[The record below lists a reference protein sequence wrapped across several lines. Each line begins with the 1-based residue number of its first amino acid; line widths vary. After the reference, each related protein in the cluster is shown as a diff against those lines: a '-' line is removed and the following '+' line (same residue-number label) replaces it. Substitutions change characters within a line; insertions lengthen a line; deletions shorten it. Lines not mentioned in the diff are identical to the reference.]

1 MDLEL
6 LYDRNQVVTHADP
19 AGLVP
24 TSATL
29 VLRRA
34 DGAELQTP
42 VVTLPTTS
50 TTIALSGSTVLALV
64 VASAAGL
71 RVGEPIAVTSDGE
84 TYVAT
89 PAMIDGTT
97 VHLLAALPAVPD
109 AGSPVKA
116 LTMRATLTAPGVAEL
131 GAGLQLEWRYSDSSG
146 NPGFAT
152 AEVAVVRW
160 LWQPPLS
167 SADVAELV
175 ATVYQT
181 TRSEE
186 FCRGVAERVSQK
198 IRNGIEQTGRR
209 PYLYVSPGA
218 FAEVAQVG
226 ARWVLADMG
235 IGLVGDLATLVREYR
250 FAFNDELGKVLG
262 GLKGYDK
269 DNDGTSDPT
278 KHRNVMTIKAR
289 R

>member
-6 LYDRNQVVTHADP
+6 LYDRNQVVTHAD
-19 AGLVP
+19 AEGLVP

-34 DGAELQTP
+34 DSTELQTP
-42 VVTLPTTS
+42 AVTLPTVA
-50 TTIALSGSTVLALV
+50 TTIALTGSTALALV

-71 RVGEPIAVTSDGE
+71 RVGEPLAVTFDGN
-84 TYVAT
+84 TYVVT
-89 PAMIDGTT
+89 PTRIDGTT
-97 VHLLAALPAVPD
+97 VHLAAALPAVPD
-109 AGSPVKA
+109 AGSSVQT
-116 LTMRATLTAPGVAEL
+116 LTMRATLTALGVAEL
-131 GAGLQLEWRYSDSSG
+131 GAGLQLEWRYQDGAG
-146 NPGFAT
+146 NQGFAT

-160 LWQPPLS
+160 IWQQPLS
-167 SADVAELV
+167 SAEVAELL

-186 FCRGVAERVSQK
+186 FCRGIADRVSQK

-250 FAFNDELGKVLG
+250 FAFNDELGKVLA

-278 KHRNVMTIKAR
+278 RHRNVMTIKTR